1 MSRSCRKIQ
10 SDRYLQSG
18 TVVARKGIFLDT
30 NALPPVLFERLG
42 IRRPRGDGLHKFGG
56 GAEAAAGATLSERKK
71 TLILAVLKKDGE
83 CGKAEVKEFLGMHPG
98 LRALRYRNYE
108 STLWTDGSWKKEL
121 GSLIAQGKRLPSGFE
136 RADLIADE
144 IETVRTQYGSICFDL
159 GINEPSGL
167 DMQEA
172 LMQPGELAESQAAFF
187 RKAAA
192 EDGVL
197 QKELD
202 DFKSWA
208 KSLNPDALRHAWRR
222 MEQNIV
228 TAASVVHK
236 MRFQSTPFTSDE
248 ESFARDRMGKAGIG
262 KHDLANLSHSFSH
275 NHAECRELMESIVGL
290 LKCPAEPILDAAR
303 KSSEFDTLLDFLS
316 IPREKNLARIS
327 KTPGFTK
334 PHSVQDEQ
342 HPDNDDAL
350 TSISFVCQRM
360 DGKTY
365 YADLDV
371 VFDGVS
377 GHGGASVAS
386 RIAKDAFEISALA
399 GWISWAEEVR
409 FATVLAD
416 LAINLEKARL
426 KALAVKASGEDRLGL
441 LRLQGM
447 GTTMA
452 ASYMEG
458 DEPYSRS
465 DFYGIHC
472 GDSDYKLVRR
482 GDVIFKS
489 EPHGVGNTIWSGLG
503 IGAIFI
509 KINNEDA
516 CYVPI
521 KLMDGDAALTF
532 TDGIGDVLCDHE
544 EGSLVSANP
553 DDAASL
559 TTAIVSAADYR
570 IDVFMTYK
578 PGCSCKEIGGKDDD
592 KTLISR
598 FIKLGMPEKKP

>member
-1 MSRSCRKIQ
+1 MG
-10 SDRYLQSG
+10 L
-18 TVVARKGIFLDT
+18 FLDS

-42 IRRPRGDGLHKFGG
+42 IRQKCDAGKKQSDGNHPGG
-56 GAEAAAGATLSERKK
+56 PAQAAAETALSERKK
-71 TLILAVLKKDGE
+71 NIILAILKKAGE
-83 CGKAEVKEFLGMHPG
+83 CGKTEVKEFLDMHPG

-108 STLWTDGSWKKEL
+108 SSLWTDGSWKKEL
-121 GSLIAQGKRLPSGFE
+121 GRLIAQGKRLPSGFE

-144 IETVRTQYGSICFDL
+144 IDSARTQFGSLCFDL
-159 GINEPSGL
+159 GINEPSGAE
-167 DMQEA
+167 MQVA

-192 EDGVL
+192 EDGAL

-208 KSLNPDALRHAWRR
+208 KSLQPDALRHAWRR
-222 MEQNIV
+222 MELNIV

-236 MRFQSTPFTSDE
+236 MRFRSAPFTSDE
-248 ESFARDRMGKAGIG
+248 ESFARNMMGKAGID
-262 KHDLANLSHSFSH
+262 KLELAKLSHSFSH
-275 NHAECRELMESIVGL
+275 NHAECRELMERIVGL
-290 LKCPAEPILDAAR
+290 VKCPAEPLLDAAR
-303 KSSEFDTLLDFLS
+303 KSSDFDTLLDFLS

-350 TSISFVCQRM
+350 TSISLVCQRM

-399 GWISWAEEVR
+399 GWISWAEEAR

-426 KALAVKASGEDRLGL
+426 KALAGKASGEDRLSL

-452 ASYMEG
+452 ASYAEG
-458 DEPYSRS
+458 DEPYSRK

-509 KINNEDA
+509 KINNEDS
-516 CYVPI
+516 CYSPI
-521 KLMDGDAALTF
+521 KLMDGDAVLTF

-544 EGSLVSANP
+544 EGSLVSAHP
-553 DDAASL
+553 GDAAGL
-559 TTAIVSAADYR
+559 AAAIVNAADFR
-570 IDVFMTYK
+570 MDVFKTYK
-578 PGCSCKEIGGKDDD
+578 PGCSCDAIGGKDDD

-598 FIKLGMPEKKP
+598 FIKLDMPKKKP